1 MRRILLAIIPIIFLM
16 GCSSTEA
23 GSEFSSA
30 DINFAEMMI
39 PHHEQA
45 LLMSEIALSNS
56 ESEEIRELATQI
68 RDAQDPEIE
77 QMKSWPAVNPTLHAG
92 HTMDGMLTESEI
104 NQLRAATGPEFDR
117 LFLTGMIKHHQ
128 GAIDMAQPVVDSKNS
143 EVQLLAREIITAQ
156 EAEITLMR
164 ELLDQRS

>member
-1 MRRILLAIIPIIFLM
+1 MRRILLALIPIVFLM

-56 ESEEIRELATQI
+56 ESEEIRELATEI
-68 RDAQDPEIE
+68 REAQDPEIE
-77 QMKSWPAVNPTLHAG
+77 QMKSWPDVNPTLHAG
-92 HTMDGMLTESEI
+92 HVMDGMLTESEL
-104 NQLRAATGPEFDR
+104 NQLRRTTGPEFDR
-117 LFLTGMIKHHQ
+117 LFLVGMIKHHQ
-128 GAIDMAQPVVDSKNS
+128 GAIDMAKPVVDSKNV
-143 EVQLLAREIITAQ
+143 EVQQLAREIITAQ
-156 EAEITLMR
+156 EREISLMR
-164 ELLDQRS
+164 ELLSDRD

>member
-1 MRRILLAIIPIIFLM
+1 MKRILLAIIPIIFLM

-56 ESEEIRELATQI
+56 QSAEIQDLATQI

-92 HTMDGMLTESEI
+92 HTMDGMLTESELD
-104 NQLRAATGPEFDR
+104 QLRRATGPEFDR
-117 LFLTGMIKHHQ
+117 LFLVGMIKHHQ
-128 GAIDMAQPVVDSKNS
+128 GAIDMAKPVIESMNS
-143 EVQLLAREIITAQ
+143 EVQQLAREIIRAQ
-156 EAEITLMR
+156 EAEIALMR